1 MNYNQKVKAVSG
13 VKSQSEPKKG
23 QVTLVVRFNNL
34 REEMSFKVY
43 CNEDEAN
50 DKAKSI
56 KQSLCDI
63 ESITMVR

>member
-1 MNYNQKVKAVSG
+1 MTYNQKVNAVSG

-23 QVTLVVRFNNL
+23 QVTLVVRFTNGKEFN
-34 REEMSFKVY
+34 VY
-43 CNEDEAN
+43 CTEDEAN

-63 ESITMVR
+63 ESINMVR